1 MTVFPLFSKIEATH
15 EKPMKREIGGASI
28 LAALLA
34 AFAVFAFWMQG
45 RPSALPAFDAAEFVS
60 HGPSGRSVVRLNGAD
75 ARRLRPI
82 FDGVPREREPRKW
95 VAFGRLTLFARGKEV
110 LQVDVLSGPGGE
122 GPFGIEGGEGY
133 LGYDEAALKALL
145 TDFGWRPDPAR

>member
-1 MTVFPLFSKIEATH
+1 MTAFALFAGIETTH

-34 AFAVFAFWMQG
+34 AFAMFAFWMPG
-45 RPSALPAFDAAEFVS
+45 RPSALPDFDAAEFVS
-60 HGPSGRSVVRLNGAD
+60 HGPSGRSVVRLIGAD
-75 ARRLRPI
+75 AQRLRPI

-110 LQVDVLSGPGGE
+110 LQIDVLSGPGGE
-122 GPFGIEGGEGY
+122 GPFGIEGQESY
-133 LGYDEAALKALL
+133 LGYDETALRALL
-145 TDFGWRPDPAR
+145 TDFGWRPDSAR